1 MARNTILVVDDDP
14 ADTALIKHVFGASK
28 IRNPIQAVGNGEQ
41 AIAYLK
47 GEGVYAQRE
56 SYPYPILLLLDLKMP
71 IKSGFDVLEWLQS
84 QPKPPGMAVVVLTGA
99 TDTRDLNRAYQL
111 GAHSFLMKPLESE
124 ELMNLINGLK
134 GLRAEPGDEGI
145 HLRPA

>member
-28 IRNPIQAVGNGEQ
+28 IRNPIQAVGDGEQ

-71 IKSGFDVLEWLQS
+71 IKSGFDVLEWLQR
-84 QPKPPGMAVVVLTGA
+84 QPNPTGMAVVVLTGA

-111 GAHSFLMKPLESE
+111 GAHSFLTKPLERE
-124 ELMNLINGLK
+124 ELMNLINGIR
-134 GLRAEPGDEGI
+134 GLRVEPGAEGI
-145 HLRPA
+145 QLSPA